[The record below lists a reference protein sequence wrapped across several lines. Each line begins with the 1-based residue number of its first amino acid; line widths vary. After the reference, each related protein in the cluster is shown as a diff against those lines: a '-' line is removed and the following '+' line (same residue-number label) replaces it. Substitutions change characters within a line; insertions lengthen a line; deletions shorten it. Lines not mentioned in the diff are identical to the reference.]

1 MRNNETG
8 MNINGQ
14 INKALEDIR
23 KCLIDQSI
31 EKGHAKKARYTLE
44 HALAMVANYR
54 DGQCIPWSDI
64 RPMIAEEFDDDVPG
78 SDADPMPIRPVK
90 PGYGPY

>member
-23 KCLIDQSI
+23 KCLIDQSV
-31 EKGHAKKARYTLE
+31 EPGHSAKARYTLN
-44 HALAMVANYR
+44 HALAMVTNYR
-54 DGQCIPWSDI
+54 AGQCVPWSDI
-64 RPMIAEEFDDDVPG
+64 RPMIDEEFG
-78 SDADPMPIRPVK
+78 
-90 PGYGPY
+90 